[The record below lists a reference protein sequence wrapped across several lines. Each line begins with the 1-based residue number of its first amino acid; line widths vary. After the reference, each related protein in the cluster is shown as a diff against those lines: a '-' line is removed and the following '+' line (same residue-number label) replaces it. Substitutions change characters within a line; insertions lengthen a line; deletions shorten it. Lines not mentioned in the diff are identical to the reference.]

1 MMSADWGLGTTKV
14 VTGKLALFAPAG
26 TVTLGGTVAAFV
38 SSLDSAT
45 VKPPVGAAAVSV
57 TVPVTGVPPTTSVGL
72 TFTVESAAAGDGAG
86 AGAGE
91 GEGEGEG
98 VVLTLQPESVA
109 VVAVAEPSLTA
120 TRQPA
125 GLANESRWSLKLPAP
140 SLDVIATPS
149 TVIWRLAVAVPSMRS
164 CVPFSSA
171 FETRTVASALD
182 VTASRQVAARTA
194 SRLKRV

>member
-45 VKPPVGAAAVSV
+45 VKPPVRAAAVSV

-72 TFTVESAAAGDGAG
+72 TFTVESAAAADGAG
-86 AGAGE
+86 AGA
-91 GEGEGEG
+91 G
-98 VVLTLQPESVA
+98 VVLTLQPERVA
-109 VVAVAEPSLTA
+109 VVALAEPSLTA
-120 TRQPA
+120 TRQSA

-149 TVIWRLAVAVPSMRS
+149 TVIWRL
-164 CVPFSSA
+164 
-171 FETRTVASALD
+171 
-182 VTASRQVAARTA
+182 
-194 SRLKRV
+194 